1 MSSPFVTNDEFFT
14 RTLIEVL
21 FAIELQIMP
30 WIKLPNVLYIIE
42 AIFLKDSKDF

>member
-1 MSSPFVTNDEFFT
+1 MSNPFVTNDAFFT
-14 RTLIEVL
+14 FTLIEVL

-30 WIKLPNVLYIIE
+30 WIKLPKVLYIIE